1 MIISKSIFVD
11 ECGDLMNNG
20 NIICVTNRS
29 LCEGDFFERIEKIA
43 SSRVKAVI
51 LREKD
56 LSAEEYRIIA
66 EKFVRICRKYKVE
79 AVLHSF
85 ADVAIELGV
94 PAIHLSLEDF
104 RKLDENKKKHFEKIG
119 VSCHS
124 VEDALE
130 AEKLGASYI
139 TFGHVFATDCKKGLD
154 PRGLSALKNV
164 CDAVKIPVCAI
175 GGINCG
181 NIGLVF
187 ENGAGGVCIMSG
199 FMKCENIK
207 DFMEKLNG

>member
-1 MIISKSIFVD
+1 MIISTS
-11 ECGDLMNNG
+11 

-29 LCEGDFFERIEKIA
+29 LCEGEFLKRIEDVA
-43 SSRVKAVI
+43 SCGVKAII

-56 LSAEEYRIIA
+56 LSAEEYRNLA
-66 EKFVRICRKYKVE
+66 EKFVGICRKHKVE

-94 PAIHLSLEDF
+94 PAIHLSLEAL
-104 RKLDENKKKHFEKIG
+104 RKLDEERMKRFEKIG

-124 VEDALE
+124 VDDAVE
-130 AEKLGASYI
+130 AERLGAAYI

-154 PRGLSALKNV
+154 PRGVKALKKV
-164 CDAVKIPVCAI
+164 CEAVKIPLYAI
-175 GGINCG
+175 GGINIE

-187 ENGAGGVCIMSG
+187 ENGASGACVMSG
-199 FMKCENIK
+199 FMACESVK
-207 DFMEKLNG
+207 DFMKKLVGEK

>member
-1 MIISKSIFVD
+1 MICI
-11 ECGDLMNNG
+11 
-20 NIICVTNRS
+20 TNRH

-43 SSRVKAVI
+43 CSGVTAMI

-56 LSAEEYRIIA
+56 LSEREYSDLAKKFTEIC
-66 EKFVRICRKYKVE
+66 EKHKVE
-79 AVLHSF
+79 AILHTYV
-85 ADVAIELGV
+85 DTAIKLGV
-94 PAIHLSLEDF
+94 RSIHLPLPVFKDLSGEKKNFF
-104 RKLDENKKKHFEKIG
+104 RKIG

-139 TFGHVFATDCKKGLD
+139 TFGHVFATDCKKGLL
-154 PRGLSALKNV
+154 PRGIDALKNV
-164 CDAVKIPVCAI
+164 CKAVKIPVYAI

-187 ENGAGGVCIMSG
+187 ENGAGGACVMSG
-199 FMKCENIK
+199 FMKCESVK
-207 DFMEKLNG
+207 DFMKN

>member
-56 LSAEEYRIIA
+56 LSAEEYRNLA
-66 EKFVRICRKYKVE
+66 EKFTEICKKHKIE
-79 AVLHSF
+79 AVLHTYT
-85 ADVAIELGV
+85 DVAIGLGV
-94 PAIHLSLEDF
+94 KSIHLPLPVFKDLSGE
-104 RKLDENKKKHFEKIG
+104 KKSFFEKTG

-139 TFGHVFATDCKKGLD
+139 TFGHVFATDCKKGLE
-154 PRGLSALKNV
+154 PRGLSALKKV
-164 CDAVKIPVCAI
+164 CEAVKIPVYAI